1 MQKRKKGHKGIKIRK
16 ERYVMEN
23 NKYGTTPLVELF
35 SNMAYLER
43 DIDIDLNVKKNVT
56 KETVLKAK
64 MYNEMRNE
72 VIRRW
77 PMLEKEECFKEKQIT
92 KRRKNGKR
100 Y

>member
-1 MQKRKKGHKGIKIRK
+1 MNDYSK
-16 ERYVMEN
+16 
-23 NKYGTTPLVELF
+23 TPLVELF
-35 SNMAYLER
+35 STMSILKR

-92 KRRKNGKR
+92 KRR
-100 Y
+100 

>member
-1 MQKRKKGHKGIKIRK
+1 MNDYSK
-16 ERYVMEN
+16 
-23 NKYGTTPLVELF
+23 TPLVELF
-35 SNMAYLER
+35 SIMSILER

-56 KETVLKAK
+56 KETVSKTK

-100 Y
+100 H